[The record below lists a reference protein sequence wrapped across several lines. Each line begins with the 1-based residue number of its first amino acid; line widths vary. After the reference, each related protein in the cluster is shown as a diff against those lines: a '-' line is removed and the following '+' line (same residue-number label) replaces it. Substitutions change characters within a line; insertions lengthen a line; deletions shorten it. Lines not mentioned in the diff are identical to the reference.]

1 MTKPHRATPEQWEFI
16 ELYADSLDADACI
29 LELRARIEALEAAQQ
44 PLAFTGKVVAPITRD
59 RDETGDYLIVGGT
72 PSPAG
77 SLVERVAWLIA
88 KRFSESRPGTDC
100 LPFGRDVILEVA
112 AWLRSEYPRRE
123 GYGTAWANLIEQEA
137 NR

>member
-1 MTKPHRATPEQWEFI
+1 VSTDYRATPEQWDSI
-16 ELYADSLDADACI
+16 ELYAEDNAYDACF
-29 LELRARIEALEAAQQ
+29 LELRSRIEALEAAQQ
-44 PLAFTGKVVAPITRD
+44 LRTFTAEEVARIVAPTVKKSLTD
-59 RDETGDYLIVGGT
+59 
-72 PSPAG
+72 PSG

-137 NR
+137 SR